1 MTVEHRSK
9 QFTEVTVRAP
19 KDVHCGAKE
28 WGAQYAV
35 VGDGAARLVRIEAR
49 SAIDVVVAK
58 VVENGFLGPQESYYI
73 SSPNFGVAIP
83 GISSLLEVFWIME
96 QLLNHEMPAPD
107 AVTVAAVLRDLGDF

>member
-1 MTVEHRSK
+1 MEIIVK
-9 QFTEVTVRAP
+9 AP
-19 KDVHCGAKE
+19 KDLDCDMKQWPARYDY
-28 WGAQYAV
+28 WGV
-35 VGDGAARLVRIEAR
+35 EDARLIRIESR

-58 VVENGFLGPQESYYI
+58 IAENGLLGVQTNYYI

-83 GISSLLEVFWIME
+83 GIPSLQEEYWITE